1 MSGAITAVAVGAGA
15 AALGASTAVAI
26 GAGLAAGNMVSTY
39 KGAKKQAKAIEQ
51 GNQIAVAQA
60 KEAKAQQEQ
69 AFRAS
74 NQKAPDVGAIMAQNT
89 NRGGGAASTMLTG
102 AGGVGFDQLSLN
114 KQTLLGA

>member
-1 MSGAITAVAVGAGA
+1 MSGAISAVAVGGLAS
-15 AALGASTAVAI
+15 ALGASTAVAI

-69 AFRAS
+69 AFRAKS
-74 NQKAPDVGAIMAQNT
+74 DGSVRRCSTVRQLRRT
-89 NRGGGAASTMLTG
+89 NRNVSMRSEKGCAA
-102 AGGVGFDQLSLN
+102 
-114 KQTLLGA
+114 K